1 MKTLIQLL
9 DDQTF
14 SSEVPFRVENYQAG
28 NLILEENEEG
38 RDVFLILEGQAYVKT
53 NLGGMIDCQHTAG
66 LAKLK
71 ETDVFG
77 EIAMFDGE
85 PRTACVTAHT
95 DCLVVRY
102 DGPKLLSYMDKNPEI
117 GYYILKDMFQHLVLH
132 LRQNN
137 LRAKT
142 ALQLYLTE
150 QSY

>member
-1 MKTLIQLL
+1 MKTLVQLL
-9 DDQTF
+9 DDPRFTT
-14 SSEVPFRVENYQAG
+14 EVPFKVENYSAG
-28 NLILEENEEG
+28 DVIVEEDEEG
-38 RDVFLILEGQAYVKT
+38 RDVFLILEGEAHVKT
-53 NLGGMIDCQHTAG
+53 NLGGTVDCDQSAG

-71 ETDVFG
+71 EADVFG

-95 DCLVVRY
+95 NCLVVRY
-102 DGPKLLSYMDKNPEI
+102 DGPKLLAFMDKNPEI
-117 GYYILKDMFQHLVLH
+117 GYYILKDMFQHLVGH

-150 QSY
+150 LSY